1 MRIVFDR
8 KLPFDVKDHTELF
21 VLCVGLG
28 MELVA
33 WKTSK
38 VLAQCTES
46 TMLVL
51 MVVQTNVVA
60 DYKCPLQKERHSD
73 GLPQPAVA
81 QLLLVEQAAPV

>member
-38 VLAQCTES
+38 VLAQCS
-46 TMLVL
+46 DSRMLVL
-51 MVVQTNVVA
+51 MVVQTIVTSR
-60 DYKCPLQKERHSD
+60 L
-73 GLPQPAVA
+73 
-81 QLLLVEQAAPV
+81 